1 MRIATFNILSGRH
14 PERPVV
20 DVLAFAEAVRTIDA
34 DVLALQEVDRDQ
46 PRSSHVDLTA
56 VAAEAMGATAHRF
69 VPALRGTPEQWV
81 AAAGEGDVAP
91 GGPAYGV
98 ALLSRYPVTAW
109 DVIRLPP
116 MPGRTPYRW
125 PGALLPTLVADEPR
139 VAVVAEVDA
148 EGGPLTVATTHLSFL
163 PWSSGR
169 QLRRLV
175 RGLDS
180 TPRPLLLVGDLN
192 MAPPRARRITGMTP
206 LATHLTFPSDRPRRQ
221 IDHVLSAGPLRA
233 VASRAD
239 AMPVSDHRPLVV
251 DLV

>member
-14 PERPVV
+14 PERPGV
-20 DVLAFAEAVRTIDA
+20 DVDAFAEAIRTIDA
-34 DVLALQEVDRDQ
+34 DVLALQEVDHDQ
-46 PRSSHVDLTA
+46 PRSSHVDLTS
-56 VAAEAMGATAHRF
+56 VAAEAMRATDHRF

-81 AAAGEGDVAP
+81 AVDGEGDAP
-91 GGPAYGV
+91 AGPAYGV
-98 ALLSRYPVTAW
+98 ALLSRYPVTTW

-125 PGALLPTLVADEPR
+125 PGALRPTLVADEPR
-139 VAVVAEVDA
+139 VAVVAVVDTP
-148 EGGPLTVATTHLSFL
+148 GGPLTVVTTHLSFL

-175 RGLDS
+175 RGLAGAD
-180 TPRPLLLVGDLN
+180 RPMLLVGDLN

-206 LATHLTFPSDRPRRQ
+206 LATHLTFPSDQAHRQ
-221 IDHVLSAGPLRA
+221 IDHVLSDGPLRA
-233 VASRAD
+233 VASRAE

-251 DLV
+251 DLA